1 VLAAMRGRLDAWM
14 TAQGDRGDGTTSE
27 MKQWQG
33 LRRLEGRDH
42 LRTSNDATGK
52 QAAGGLEE

>member
-1 VLAAMRGRLDAWM
+1 MRGRLDAWM